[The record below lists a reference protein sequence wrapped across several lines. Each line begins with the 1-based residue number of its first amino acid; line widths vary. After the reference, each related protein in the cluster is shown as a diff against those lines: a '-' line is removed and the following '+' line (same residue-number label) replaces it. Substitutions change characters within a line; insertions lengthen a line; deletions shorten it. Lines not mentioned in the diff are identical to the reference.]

1 MSANLYGTTGKFL
14 RVDLSEGRIWEE
26 SLDENTLRKY
36 LGGTSLGVKYL
47 YDEVDP
53 EMEWSDPQNRLFIGS
68 GVLGGTR
75 IPGSGAFSMVT
86 KGAFNNG
93 VASTQ
98 ANGTLGAYLKFSG
111 FDAILIQGAA
121 LDWKYLYV
129 HDGTAELRDA
139 GHLVGQGYW
148 EVEDSI
154 KKELGAS
161 ERGMS
166 VFSIGPAG
174 ENLVKFAGVF
184 GDRGH
189 SASHNGSGAVWGSKK
204 LKALAVSRSGG
215 KLELARPQE
224 VANLAKKFVE
234 DFKKHGNYQWGTSKA
249 ITAIYNMGAL
259 AVKNYTTNI
268 FPECPQF
275 DGSYTRSHFEVKNHP
290 CWACSS
296 RHIELMT
303 VTEGPYSGYFGK
315 EPEYEQ
321 WAAWGPQIG
330 VTDPGAVVMLSNEV
344 DRLGFDCNEGAWV
357 VGWVMECYQKGLL
370 TSKDLDGLEMTWGN
384 VEATRALAENI
395 AYRRGFGN
403 ILAEGVKY
411 AAEYVG
417 GEATNLAVYTMKPNT
432 PRTHDHRGRWVEL
445 IDSCLTNSA
454 TLETQPA
461 FIIDLTVYGLP
472 QKLEQFS
479 WQHQS
484 DAEGK
489 TKGTLIFAD
498 SLVVCAFSTRC
509 NLPLLA
515 EAVSAATGWDFSFD
529 EALKVGRR
537 AVNLMRA
544 YNIRCGL
551 MPNMENPSPRYGST
565 PVDGPN
571 KGLSVMSHW
580 KDMLSNYYNLMGW
593 DRKTGIPLWETLTE
607 LGLEYV
613 IKDLERTKIG

>member
-1 MSANLYGTTGKFL
+1 
-14 RVDLSEGRIWEE
+14 
-26 SLDENTLRKY
+26 
-36 LGGTSLGVKYL
+36 
-47 YDEVDP
+47 
-53 EMEWSDPQNRLFIGS
+53 
-68 GVLGGTR
+68 
-75 IPGSGAFSMVT
+75 MVT

-93 VASTQ
+93 VCSTQ

-111 FDAILIQGAA
+111 FDAIIIQGAA
-121 LDWKYLYV
+121 PNWQYLYV

-139 GHLVGQGYW
+139 ERLVGKGYR

-184 GDRGH
+184 GDQGH

-249 ITAIYNMGAL
+249 ITTIYKLGSL

-275 DGSYTRSHFEVKNHP
+275 DGEYTRSHFEVKNHP

-296 RHIELMT
+296 HHIELMK
-303 VTEGPYSGYFGK
+303 VTEGPYTGYSGK

-330 VTDPGAVVMLSNEV
+330 VTDPGAVVMLSNEI
-344 DRLGFDCNEGAWV
+344 DRLGFDCNEGAWI
-357 VGWVMECYQKGLL
+357 VGWVMECYEKGLL
-370 TSKDLDGLEMTWGN
+370 TAKDLDGLEMTWGN
-384 VEATRALAENI
+384 AEATRALAENI

-411 AAEYVG
+411 AAEHVG
-417 GEATNLAVYTMKPNT
+417 GEAPKLAIYTMKPNT
-432 PRTHDHRGRWVEL
+432 PRTHDHRGRWIEL
-445 IDSCLTNSA
+445 IDSCVTNSA

-472 QKLEQFS
+472 EKLEQFS

-509 NLPLLA
+509 NVPLLA
-515 EAVSAATGWDFSFD
+515 QAVSAATGWDFSFE
-529 EALKVGRR
+529 EAFKVGRR
-537 AVNLMRA
+537 AVNLMRV
-544 YNIRCGL
+544 YDIRAGHTPDL
-551 MPNMENPSPRYGST
+551 EKPSPRYCST

-571 KGLSVMSHW
+571 KGISIEPHLD
-580 KDMLSNYYNLMGW
+580 DMINNYYNLMGW
-593 DRKTGIPLWETLTE
+593 DRRTGLPRPETLTE

-613 IKDLERTKIG
+613 MKDLERTK